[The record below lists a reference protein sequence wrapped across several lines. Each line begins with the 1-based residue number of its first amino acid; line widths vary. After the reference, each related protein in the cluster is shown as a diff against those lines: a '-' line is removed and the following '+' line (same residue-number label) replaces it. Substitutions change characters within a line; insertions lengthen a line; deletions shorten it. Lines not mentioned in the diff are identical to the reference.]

1 MNLNLKQLEAFVW
14 VSDLGSFRKAA
25 TRLNTTQPNIS
36 ARIAALE
43 SILKV
48 TLMERDAGSVRLT
61 SKGESLLAY
70 ARKALRTTEDL
81 IEAADQK
88 SLFEGV
94 LKLGVTEM
102 IVHTWLRH
110 FLKVLKEKF
119 PNIDVELTVDISVN
133 IEKELFDR
141 SIDLAFQNEP
151 FIHQTTGSIDL
162 GTYPVVWVASPD
174 LGLHELA
181 QVRVKDLCKHPILTH
196 ARHTQLFQMVE
207 KHLVGQRDISPR
219 IVPSS
224 NLSASIHMAID
235 GLGIAILPAAM
246 VANEMAAGELV
257 KLDYAWQPES
267 LHFLARYNAGKASG
281 VVSSAAAL
289 ASEVAVGYTAGF
301 NKGSTWIK

>member
-48 TLMERDAGSVRLT
+48 SLMERDAGSVRLT
-61 SKGESLLAY
+61 SKGEELLDY
-70 ARKALRTTEDL
+70 ARKVLRTTENL

-88 SLFEGV
+88 GLYEGV

-110 FLKVLKEKF
+110 FLKDFKEQY
-119 PNIDVELTVDISVN
+119 PNIDVELTVDLSVN

-151 FIHQTTGSIDL
+151 FIHRTTGNVDL
-162 GTYPVVWVASPD
+162 GTYPVVWVASPS
-174 LGLHELA
+174 LGLYKKPDISIH
-181 QVRVKDLCKHPILTH
+181 DLCQYPILTH
-196 ARHTQLFQMVE
+196 ARDTQLFQMVE
-207 KHLVGQRDISPR
+207 LHVSQHRDVSPR
-219 IVPSS
+219 LVPSS
-224 NLSASIHMAID
+224 NLSASIHMAVD

-246 VANEMAAGELV
+246 VANEMAKGELV
-257 KLDYAWQPES
+257 SINYDWALES
-267 LHFLARYNAGKASG
+267 LHFLARYNAGRASS
-281 VVSSAAAL
+281 VVASAGEI
-289 ASEVAVGYTAGF
+289 ASKIAQGF
-301 NKGSTWIK
+301 TQNFENQ

>member
-1 MNLNLKQLEAFVW
+1 MSLNLKQLEAFVW

-61 SKGESLLAY
+61 SKGEELLAY
-70 ARKALRTTEDL
+70 ARNVLRSTENL
-81 IEAADQK
+81 IEAADRNG
-88 SLFEGV
+88 LYEGV

-110 FLKVLKEKF
+110 FLRVLKEEF
-119 PNIDVELTVDISVN
+119 PNIDVELTVDLSVN

-151 FIHQTTGSIDL
+151 FIHQTTGNIDL
-162 GTYPVVWVASPD
+162 GTYPVVWVASPTLQLD
-174 LGLHELA
+174 KLLK
-181 QVRVKDLCKHPILTH
+181 VTIKDLSKYPILTH
-196 ARHTQLFQMVE
+196 ARHTQLFQMVDAHFAE
-207 KHLVGQRDISPR
+207 HREYSPR
-219 IVPSS
+219 LVPSS

-246 VANEMAAGELV
+246 VANELASGELK
-257 KLDYAWQPES
+257 KLEYHWAPES
-267 LHFLARYNAGKASG
+267 LHFLARYNADRASG

-289 ASEVAVGYTAGF
+289 ARNIASAYTEQF
-301 NKGSTWIK
+301 SKQL

>member
-43 SILKV
+43 SLLKV

-61 SKGESLLAY
+61 SKGEELLAY
-70 ARKALRTTEDL
+70 ARNVLRSTESL
-81 IEAADQK
+81 IEAADREV
-88 SLFEGV
+88 LYEGV

-133 IEKELFDR
+133 IEKELADR

-151 FIHQTTGSIDL
+151 FRHQTTGNIDL
-162 GTYPVVWVASPD
+162 GTFPVVWVASPT
-174 LGLHELA
+174 LNLHKLSKVA
-181 QVRVKDLCKHPILTH
+181 IKDLCNHPILTH

-207 KHLVGQRDISPR
+207 SHFAEHREYSPR
-219 IVPSS
+219 LVPSS

-246 VANEMAAGELV
+246 VANELASGELI
-257 KLDYAWQPES
+257 KLEYHWAPES
-267 LHFLARYNAGKASG
+267 LHFLARYNAGRASG

-289 ASEVAVGYTAGF
+289 ASEVANVYTEGF
-301 NKGSTWIK
+301 SNKLSIK